1 MSSNGYN
8 FTARVRNVLAMARE
22 EAARLHHEYVGT
34 EHILLG
40 VIKEGEGV
48 AATVL
53 QAMNVDLEDVQQRIE
68 EQVKKGKASQ
78 ATGPDL
84 PYTSRAKKVLE
95 LAMAEAREL
104 NHSYVGTEHLLL
116 GLLREEKGIAAQ
128 VLTDAQ
134 VNLDAARTET
144 LRLLGSATDVSSSGQ
159 SSTPNAEKSGAVP
172 PAAAPAKGEKKS
184 KTPALDHFC
193 RDLTQLASEGQLD
206 PTIGRA
212 KEIER
217 VMEVLTRRKKN
228 NPVLIGEPG
237 VGKTAIV
244 EGLAQLIANGDCPDS
259 LRDNRV
265 LSLDMAAVIAG
276 TKYRG
281 QFEERLKAVMN
292 EIAQNKQVILFID
305 ELHTLVGAGAA
316 EGAIDASNMLKPALA
331 RGELQCVGASTLN
344 EYRKYIE
351 KDGALERRFQS
362 VVVDPPSIDETVQIL
377 QGLKKKYEDHH
388 RVNIPDETLAI
399 AAKLSERYITDRF
412 LPDKAIDVIDEA
424 GARARLAAQVPP
436 PEVAALKEQLEA
448 INTDKESAV
457 RDQNFERAAALR
469 DTERELRTEIS
480 KKQEEWEQR
489 RQSHRPTLGEEE
501 ISFIVSRWTGIP
513 VTRLQEAETSRL
525 LRMEDELH
533 KSVVGQDEAI
543 KALSRSIRRSRA
555 GLKDPR
561 RPIGS
566 FIFSGPTGVGKT
578 ELARSLAKFLF
589 ADASALI
596 RIDMSEYMEKFSVS
610 RLIGAPPGYVG
621 YEDSGALTKAIR
633 RKPYSVVLLDEI
645 EKAHPD
651 VFNILLQVLDEGHLT
666 DNYGRVIDFKNTV
679 VIMTSNVG
687 AKDITKGK
695 SLGFGTQ
702 DARNDFERISDKV
715 KEEMGRVFNPEFL
728 NRLDDVIVF
737 HPLGKDHIKSIVSIL
752 FREVQSRLVDE
763 EITLRLTEAAVNFL
777 VDHGHD
783 EHFGARPLKRA
794 IQRYIEDPLSEK
806 LLQAEFSKGDEV
818 EIDVVPGEKDK
829 LDFRVLSP
837 SPQV

>member
-1 MSSNGYN
+1 MNGYN
-8 FTARVRNVLAMARE
+8 FTDRVRKVLQMARE

-40 VIKEGEGV
+40 LIREGEGV
-48 AATVL
+48 AAAVL
-53 QAMNVDLEDVQQRIE
+53 QNLNVDLEEIQQKIE
-68 EQVKKGKASQ
+68 ETVKKGKAAA

-95 LAMAEAREL
+95 LAMTEAREL

-128 VLTDAQ
+128 VLTDAG
-134 VNLDAARTET
+134 VNLEQSRAET
-144 LRLLGSATDVSSSGQ
+144 LRLLGSDMPQAQAPASSP
-159 SSTPNAEKSGAVP
+159 T
-172 PAAAPAKGEKKS
+172 PAAAPKSEKKS

-193 RDLTQLASEGQLD
+193 RDLTQLAAEGQLD

-217 VMEVLTRRKKN
+217 VMEILARRKKN

-244 EGLAQLIANGDCPDS
+244 EGLALMIANSLCPDV
-259 LRDNRV
+259 LKDHRV

-292 EIAQNKQVILFID
+292 EIAQNKQIILFID

-351 KDGALERRFQS
+351 KDGALERRFQT
-362 VVVDPPSIDETVQIL
+362 VLVDPPSIPETIEIL
-377 QGLKKKYEDHH
+377 KGLRKKYEDHH
-388 RVNIPDETLAI
+388 RIIIPDETLEA

-424 GARARLAAQVPP
+424 GARARLASQVPP
-436 PEVAALKEQLEA
+436 AEVAALKADLEKV
-448 INTDKESAV
+448 NLDKEDAV

-469 DTERELRTEIS
+469 DKERDLQTQIRL
-480 KKQEEWEQR
+480 KQEEWEKERQTR
-489 RQSHRPTLGEEE
+489 RPVIGEEE

-513 VTRLQEAETSRL
+513 VNRLQEHEASRL

-533 KSVVGQDEAI
+533 LSVVGQDEAI
-543 KALSRSIRRSRA
+543 KAISRAIRRSRA
-555 GLKDPR
+555 GLKDPNH
-561 RPIGS
+561 PIGS
-566 FIFSGPTGVGKT
+566 FIFCGPTGVGKT

-596 RIDMSEYMEKFSVS
+596 RVDMSEYMEKFSVS

-621 YEDSGALTKAIR
+621 YEDSGTLTKAIR

-687 AKDITKGK
+687 ARDIMQGK
-695 SLGFGTQ
+695 TLGFHGQ
-702 DARNDFERISDKV
+702 DFKTSFDKLQE
-715 KEEMGRVFNPEFL
+715 KIKDEIQKVFNPEFL
-728 NRLDDVIVF
+728 NRIDDVIVF
-737 HPLGKDHIKSIVSIL
+737 HPLDKEHIAQIVGIL
-752 FREVQSRLVDE
+752 LKEVQKRVGDE
-763 EITLRLTEAAVNFL
+763 ALRLTPAATDFL
-777 VDHGHD
+777 VEHGYD
-783 EHFGARPLKRA
+783 QNYGARPLKRA
-794 IQRYIEDPLSEK
+794 IQKYIEDPLSEK
-806 LLQAEFSKGDEV
+806 ILLGEFTRTEEIEVDVAPEGDR
-818 EIDVVPGEKDK
+818 
-829 LDFRVLSP
+829 LAFRALTGSTK
-837 SPQV
+837 S

>member
-1 MSSNGYN
+1 MNGYN
-8 FTARVRNVLAMARE
+8 FTERVRKVLAMARE

-40 VIKEGEGV
+40 LIREGEGV
-48 AATVL
+48 AAAVL
-53 QAMNVDLEDVQQRIE
+53 QNLNVDLDEIQQKIE
-68 EQVKKGKASQ
+68 ETVKKGKASQ

-95 LAMAEAREL
+95 LAMGEAREL

-128 VLTDAQ
+128 VLTDAG
-134 VNLDAARTET
+134 VNLDAARAET
-144 LRLLGSATDVSSSGQ
+144 LRLLGTETPQAGTAATGGAQ
-159 SSTPNAEKSGAVP
+159 TPQSTPT
-172 PAAAPAKGEKKS
+172 AKGEKKS

-193 RDLTQLASEGQLD
+193 RDLTQLAAEGQLD

-244 EGLAQLIANGDCPDS
+244 EGLAQLIANGTCPDS

-292 EIAQNKQVILFID
+292 EIAQNKQIILFID

-351 KDGALERRFQS
+351 KDGALERRFQT
-362 VVVDPPSIDETVQIL
+362 VVVEPPSVDETVEIL
-377 QGLKKKYEDHH
+377 KGLRKRYEDHH
-388 RVNIPDETLAI
+388 RVTIPDESLVL

-436 PEVAALKEQLEA
+436 PEVAELKTKLEGVNGEKDA
-448 INTDKESAV
+448 AV

-469 DTERELRTEIS
+469 DTERELQGDIRAR
-480 KKQEEWEQR
+480 QEEWEQR
-489 RQSHRPTLGEEE
+489 RQSFRPVLGEEE
-501 ISFIVSRWTGIP
+501 IAFIVSRWTGIP
-513 VTRLQEAETSRL
+513 VTRLQEAETARL
-525 LRMEDELH
+525 LRMEEEMH
-533 KSVVGQDEAI
+533 EQVVAQDEAI
-543 KALSRSIRRSRA
+543 KAIARSIRRSRA
-555 GLKDPR
+555 GLKDPK

-566 FIFSGPTGVGKT
+566 FIFCGPTGVGKT
-578 ELARSLAKFLF
+578 ELARALAKFLF

-596 RIDMSEYMEKFSVS
+596 RVDMSEYMEKFSVS

-621 YEDSGALTKAIR
+621 YEDSGTLTKAVR

-687 AKDITKGK
+687 AKDITKNRT
-695 SLGFGTQ
+695 LGFSNADTR
-702 DARNDFERISDKV
+702 ASFEKMAEKV
-715 KEEMGRVFNPEFL
+715 REELNHTFNPEFL

-737 HPLGKDHIKSIVSIL
+737 HPLSKEHISKIVSIL
-752 FREVQSRLVDE
+752 LRDVQKRLSE
-763 EITLRLTEAAVNFL
+763 EELTLKISEASTEFL
-777 VDHGHD
+777 VKNGFD
-783 EHFGARPLKRA
+783 ENYGARPLKRA
-794 IQRYIEDPLSEK
+794 IQKWIEDPLSEK
-806 LLQAEFSKGDEV
+806 ILLAEFSKGDE
-818 EIDVVPGEKDK
+818 IDVDVAADGSK
-829 LDFRVLSP
+829 LEFRVPAALP
-837 SPQV
+837 KA

>member
-1 MSSNGYN
+1 MNGYN
-8 FTARVRNVLAMARE
+8 FTDRVRKVLQMARE

-40 VIKEGEGV
+40 LIREGEGV
-48 AATVL
+48 AAAVL
-53 QAMNVDLEDVQQRIE
+53 QNLNVDLEEIQQKIE
-68 EQVKKGKASQ
+68 ETVKKGKAAA

-95 LAMAEAREL
+95 LAMTEAREL

-128 VLTDAQ
+128 VLTDAG
-134 VNLDAARTET
+134 VNLEQSRAET
-144 LRLLGSATDVSSSGQ
+144 LRLLGSDMPPTQQPTGTSP
-159 SSTPNAEKSGAVP
+159 T
-172 PAAAPAKGEKKS
+172 PAAAPKSEKKS

-193 RDLTQLASEGQLD
+193 RDLTQLAAEGQLD

-217 VMEVLTRRKKN
+217 VMEILARRKKN

-244 EGLAQLIANGDCPDS
+244 EGLALMIANGLCPDV
-259 LRDNRV
+259 LKDHRV

-292 EIAQNKQVILFID
+292 EIAQNKQIILFID

-351 KDGALERRFQS
+351 KDGALERRFQT
-362 VVVDPPSIDETVQIL
+362 VLVDPPSIPETVEIL
-377 QGLKKKYEDHH
+377 KGLRKKYEDHH
-388 RVNIPDETLAI
+388 RVVIPDDTIEA

-424 GARARLAAQVPP
+424 GARARLASQVPP
-436 PEVAALKEQLEA
+436 AEVANLKADLEKV
-448 INTDKESAV
+448 NLEKEDAV

-469 DTERELRTEIS
+469 DKERDLQNQIRL
-480 KKQEEWEQR
+480 KQEEWEKERQTR
-489 RQSHRPTLGEEE
+489 RPVIGEEE
-501 ISFIVSRWTGIP
+501 IAFIVSRWTGIP
-513 VTRLQEAETSRL
+513 VTRLQEQEASRL

-533 KSVVGQDEAI
+533 LSVVGQDEAI
-543 KALSRSIRRSRA
+543 KAISRAIRRSRA
-555 GLKDPR
+555 GLKDPNH
-561 RPIGS
+561 PIGS
-566 FIFSGPTGVGKT
+566 FIFCGPTGVGKT
-578 ELARSLAKFLF
+578 ELARALAKFLF
-589 ADASALI
+589 ADPSALI
-596 RIDMSEYMEKFSVS
+596 RVDMSEYMEKFSVS

-621 YEDSGALTKAIR
+621 YEDSGTLTKAIR

-687 AKDITKGK
+687 ARDIMQGK
-695 SLGFGTQ
+695 TLGFHDQ
-702 DARNDFERISDKV
+702 DVKHSFSKMQDKI
-715 KEEMGRVFNPEFL
+715 KDEIQKVFNPEFL
-728 NRLDDVIVF
+728 NRIDDTIVF
-737 HPLGKDHIKSIVSIL
+737 HPLEKEHISQIVNIL
-752 FREVQSRLVDE
+752 VREVQKRIGE
-763 EITLRLTEAAVNFL
+763 EIIRLTPAATDFL
-777 VDHGHD
+777 ADHGYD
-783 EHFGARPLKRA
+783 QSYGARPLKRA
-794 IQRYIEDPLSEK
+794 IQKYIEDPLSEK
-806 LLQAEFSKGDEV
+806 ILLGEFTRNDEIEVDVAPEGDRLAFRALSGSKA
-818 EIDVVPGEKDK
+818 
-829 LDFRVLSP
+829 
-837 SPQV
+837 

>member
-1 MSSNGYN
+1 MSSSNGYN
-8 FTARVRNVLAMARE
+8 FTERVRKVLAMARE

-40 VIKEGEGV
+40 LIKEGEGV
-48 AATVL
+48 AAAVL
-53 QAMNVDLEDVQQRIE
+53 QAMNVDLEEVQQRIE
-68 EQVKKGKASQ
+68 DQVKKGKATQ

-128 VLTDAQ
+128 VLSDAQ
-134 VNLDAARTET
+134 VNLEAARTET
-144 LRLLGSATDVSSSGQ
+144 LRLLGSADVSGGAQ
-159 SSTPNAEKSGAVP
+159 SSAASAEKSSAVP
-172 PAAAPAKGEKKS
+172 PSAAPAKGEKKS

-351 KDGALERRFQS
+351 KDGALERRFQT
-362 VVVDPPSIDETVQIL
+362 VVVEPPSIEETVQIL

-388 RVNIPDETLAI
+388 RVNIPDATLAI

-469 DTERELRTEIS
+469 DTERELRGEIS
-480 KKQEEWEQR
+480 RKQEEWEQR

-533 KSVVGQDEAI
+533 ESVVGQDEAI

-596 RIDMSEYMEKFSVS
+596 RVDMSEYMEKFSVS

-621 YEDSGALTKAIR
+621 YEDSGTLTKAIR

-695 SLGFGTQ
+695 SLGFGSS

-737 HPLGKDHIKSIVSIL
+737 HPLGKDHITAIVSIL

-763 EITLRLTEAAVNFL
+763 EITLRLTDAATAFL
-777 VDHGHD
+777 VDHGYD
-783 EHFGARPLKRA
+783 EHYGARPLKRA

-806 LLQAEFSKGDEV
+806 LLQGEFSKGEEV

>member
-1 MSSNGYN
+1 MNGYN
-8 FTARVRNVLAMARE
+8 FTERVRKVLAMARE

-40 VIKEGEGV
+40 LIREGEGV
-48 AATVL
+48 AAAVL
-53 QAMNVDLEDVQQRIE
+53 QNLNVDLDEVQQRIE
-68 EQVKKGKASQ
+68 DTVKKGKAAT

-95 LAMAEAREL
+95 LAMAEARDL
-104 NHSYVGTEHLLL
+104 SHSYVGTEHLLL

-128 VLTDAQ
+128 VLTDAG

-144 LRLLGSATDVSSSGQ
+144 LRLLGTEMPQGG
-159 SSTPNAEKSGAVP
+159 GA
-172 PAAAPAKGEKKS
+172 AGTSAAPEKAGTAPSSAPAGKGEKKS

-193 RDLTQLASEGQLD
+193 RDLTALAAEGQLD

-217 VMEVLTRRKKN
+217 VVEVLSRRKKN

-244 EGLAQLIANGDCPDS
+244 EGLAQIIATGDCPEP
-259 LRDNRV
+259 LRDHRV

-292 EIAQNKQVILFID
+292 EIAQNKQIILFID

-351 KDGALERRFQS
+351 KDGALERRFQT
-362 VVVDPPSIDETVQIL
+362 VVVDPPSVEETVQIL
-377 QGLKKKYEDHH
+377 QGLRKKYEDHH
-388 RVNIPDETLAI
+388 RVNIPDETLLA

-424 GARARLAAQVPP
+424 GARARLAAQAPP
-436 PEVAALKEQLEA
+436 PEVSALKERLEQ
-448 INTDKESAV
+448 INAEKDAAV
-457 RDQNFERAAALR
+457 RDQNFELAASLR
-469 DTERELRTEIS
+469 DTERELQAEIRR
-480 KKQEEWEQR
+480 KQEEWEQR
-489 RQSHRPTLGEEE
+489 RLSHRPTLGEEE
-501 ISFIVSRWTGIP
+501 IAFIVSRWTGIP

-533 KSVVGQDEAI
+533 GTVVGQDEAI
-543 KALSRSIRRSRA
+543 RALARSIRRSRA

-578 ELARSLAKFLF
+578 ELARALARFLF
-589 ADASALI
+589 ADPTALI
-596 RIDMSEYMEKFSVS
+596 RVDMSEYMEKFSVS

-621 YEDSGALTKAIR
+621 YEDSGTLTKAIR

-687 AKDITKGK
+687 AKDITRGR
-695 SLGFGTQ
+695 SLGFGA
-702 DARNDFERISDKV
+702 DNSEADFARISDKV

-737 HPLGKDHIKSIVSIL
+737 HPLRKEHIANIVSIL
-752 FREVQSRLVDE
+752 FRDVQKRLE
-763 EITLRLTEAAVNFL
+763 EEDIRIALTQAATDFL
-777 VDHGHD
+777 VDHGTD

-806 LLQAEFSKGDEV
+806 LLLREFSRGDEIEV
-818 EIDVVPGEKDK
+818 DVGPEKEK
-829 LDFRVLSP
+829 LEFRVLTP
-837 SPQV
+837 STQG